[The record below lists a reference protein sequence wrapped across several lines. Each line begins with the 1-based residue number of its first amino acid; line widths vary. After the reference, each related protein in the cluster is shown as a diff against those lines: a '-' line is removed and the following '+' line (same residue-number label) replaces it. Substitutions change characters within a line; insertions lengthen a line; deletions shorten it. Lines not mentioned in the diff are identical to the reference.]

1 MIKRNLPLMITIGV
15 FVLGYIYCL
24 TQFPG
29 FASTRVICNILT
41 DNAFLGI
48 IAVGMTFVILS
59 GGIDLSVGSVIAFTG
74 VFLAKVIGDF
84 GLSPLLAFPLVLVMG
99 CAFGAFM
106 GLLIDALKIPAF
118 IITLAGMFFLR
129 GVSYLVSEES
139 IPINHPV
146 YDTLSSLAWK
156 IPGGGRLSAM
166 GLLMLAV
173 VVIGILL
180 AHRTRFGNQ
189 VYAIGGNATSANLM
203 GISTRSTTIRIYM
216 LSTGLATLAGI
227 VFSIYTQA
235 GYALAGVGVEL
246 DAIASVVI
254 GGTLLSGGVGTVLGT
269 LFGVAIQ
276 GLIQTYINFDGT
288 LSSWWT
294 KIAIGILLFIF
305 IALQRG
311 LTVLWENRQSSP
323 EFASDKSQH
332 CAAIKTPLRVERRRS
347 LRVRELT
354 DKAFDIFNHMVVA
367 DKERTALVQGF
378 RDNIQNT
385 LFAIARFTARLF
397 RQECHRVALIQ

>member
-15 FVLGYIYCL
+15 FVLGYLYCL

-139 IPINHPV
+139 IPINHPI

-166 GLLMLAV
+166 GLLM
-173 VVIGILL
+173 
-180 AHRTRFGNQ
+180 
-189 VYAIGGNATSANLM
+189 
-203 GISTRSTTIRIYM
+203 
-216 LSTGLATLAGI
+216 LAGI

-323 EFASDKSQH
+323 V
-332 CAAIKTPLRVERRRS
+332 TRV
-347 LRVRELT
+347 
-354 DKAFDIFNHMVVA
+354 
-367 DKERTALVQGF
+367 
-378 RDNIQNT
+378 NIAQ
-385 LFAIARFTARLF
+385 R
-397 RQECHRVALIQ
+397 

>member
-15 FVLGYIYCL
+15 FVLGYFYCL

-74 VFLAKVIGDF
+74 VFLAKVVGDF

-106 GLLIDALKIPAF
+106 GLLIDALEDPGIYHYACGDV
-118 IITLAGMFFLR
+118 LLR

-139 IPINHPV
+139 IPINHPI

-173 VVIGILL
+173 VVIGIFL

-227 VFSIYTQA
+227 VFSIYTRPDMRWRA
-235 GYALAGVGVEL
+235 
-246 DAIASVVI
+246 
-254 GGTLLSGGVGTVLGT
+254 
-269 LFGVAIQ
+269 
-276 GLIQTYINFDGT
+276 
-288 LSSWWT
+288 
-294 KIAIGILLFIF
+294 
-305 IALQRG
+305 
-311 LTVLWENRQSSP
+311 
-323 EFASDKSQH
+323 
-332 CAAIKTPLRVERRRS
+332 
-347 LRVRELT
+347 
-354 DKAFDIFNHMVVA
+354 
-367 DKERTALVQGF
+367 
-378 RDNIQNT
+378 
-385 LFAIARFTARLF
+385 
-397 RQECHRVALIQ
+397 

>member
-1 MIKRNLPLMITIGV
+1 MLKRNLPLMITLAV
-15 FVLGYIYCL
+15 FVLGYLFCL
-24 TQFPG
+24 SQFPG
-29 FASTRVICNILT
+29 FATTRVICNILT

-48 IAVGMTFVILS
+48 VAVGMTFVILS

-74 VFLAKVIGDF
+74 VFLARMIGDYHM
-84 GLSPLLAFPLVLVMG
+84 SPLVAFPLVLVMG
-99 CAFGAFM
+99 RGFGAFM
-106 GLLIDALKIPAF
+106 GWLIDALKIPAF

-129 GVSYLVSEES
+129 GASYLVSEES
-139 IPINHPV
+139 LPIDHPI
-146 YDTLSSLAWK
+146 YTTLSSLAWK

-166 GLLMLAV
+166 ALLMLAV
-173 VVIGILL
+173 VVLGIFL
-180 AHRTRFGNQ
+180 ANRTRFGNQ

-227 VFSIYTQA
+227 VFSIYTSA
-235 GYALAGVGVEL
+235 GYALAGMGVEL

-294 KIAIGILLFIF
+294 KIAIGILLFAF
-305 IALQRG
+305 IGLQRL
-311 LTVLWENRQSSP
+311 LTVMWENRQTA
-323 EFASDKSQH
+323 EVKRIDV
-332 CAAIKTPLRVERRRS
+332 IKVDRAV
-347 LRVRELT
+347 
-354 DKAFDIFNHMVVA
+354 
-367 DKERTALVQGF
+367 
-378 RDNIQNT
+378 
-385 LFAIARFTARLF
+385 
-397 RQECHRVALIQ
+397 

>member
-1 MIKRNLPLMITIGV
+1 MLKRNLPLIITLAV
-15 FVLGYIYCL
+15 FVLGYLFCL
-24 TQFPG
+24 SQFPG
-29 FASTRVICNILT
+29 FATTRVICNILT

-48 IAVGMTFVILS
+48 VAVGMTFVILS

-74 VFLAKVIGDF
+74 VFLARMIGDYHM
-84 GLSPLLAFPLVLVMG
+84 SPLVAFPLVLVMG
-99 CAFGAFM
+99 CGFGAFM
-106 GLLIDALKIPAF
+106 GWLIDALKIPAF

-129 GVSYLVSEES
+129 GASYLVSEES
-139 IPINHPV
+139 LPIDHPI
-146 YDTLSSLAWK
+146 YTTLSSLAWK

-166 GLLMLAV
+166 ALLMLAV
-173 VVIGILL
+173 VVLGIFL
-180 AHRTRFGNQ
+180 ANRTRFGNQ

-227 VFSIYTQA
+227 VFSIYTSA
-235 GYALAGVGVEL
+235 GYALAGMGVEL

-294 KIAIGILLFIF
+294 KIAIGILLFAF
-305 IALQRG
+305 IGLQRL
-311 LTVLWENRQSSP
+311 LTVMWENRQTA
-323 EFASDKSQH
+323 EVKRIDV
-332 CAAIKTPLRVERRRS
+332 IKVDRAV
-347 LRVRELT
+347 
-354 DKAFDIFNHMVVA
+354 
-367 DKERTALVQGF
+367 
-378 RDNIQNT
+378 
-385 LFAIARFTARLF
+385 
-397 RQECHRVALIQ
+397 

>member
-1 MIKRNLPLMITIGV
+1 MIKRNLPLMITLGV
-15 FVLGYIYCL
+15 FVLGYLWCL

-59 GGIDLSVGSVIAFTG
+59 GGIDLSVGAVIAFTG
-74 VFLAKVIGDF
+74 VFLAKVIGYW
-84 GLSPLLAFPLVLVMG
+84 GISPLLAFPLVLTMG

-129 GVSYLVSEES
+129 GISYLVSEAS
-139 IPINHPV
+139 LPINHPI
-146 YDTLSSLAWK
+146 YDMLSSLAWK

-173 VVIGILL
+173 VAAGILL

-203 GISTRSTTIRIYM
+203 GISTRSVTIRIYM

-235 GYALAGVGVEL
+235 AMRWR
-246 DAIASVVI
+246 AS
-254 GGTLLSGGVGTVLGT
+254 GW
-269 LFGVAIQ
+269 
-276 GLIQTYINFDGT
+276 N
-288 LSSWWT
+288 W
-294 KIAIGILLFIF
+294 
-305 IALQRG
+305 
-311 LTVLWENRQSSP
+311 
-323 EFASDKSQH
+323 
-332 CAAIKTPLRVERRRS
+332 TPLRRW
-347 LRVRELT
+347 
-354 DKAFDIFNHMVVA
+354 
-367 DKERTALVQGF
+367 
-378 RDNIQNT
+378 
-385 LFAIARFTARLF
+385 
-397 RQECHRVALIQ
+397 

>member
-1 MIKRNLPLMITIGV
+1 
-15 FVLGYIYCL
+15 
-24 TQFPG
+24 
-29 FASTRVICNILT
+29 
-41 DNAFLGI
+41 
-48 IAVGMTFVILS
+48 
-59 GGIDLSVGSVIAFTG
+59 
-74 VFLAKVIGDF
+74 
-84 GLSPLLAFPLVLVMG
+84 
-99 CAFGAFM
+99 
-106 GLLIDALKIPAF
+106 
-118 IITLAGMFFLR
+118 MFFLR

-139 IPINHPV
+139 IPINHPI

-173 VVIGILL
+173 VVIGIFL

-254 GGTLLSGGVGTVLGT
+254 GGTLLSGGSWNGIRDA
-269 LFGVAIQ
+269 FMAWQIQ

-288 LSSWWT
+288 LSPGGRKSPSVFCC
-294 KIAIGILLFIF
+294 LF
-305 IALQRG
+305 L
-311 LTVLWENRQSSP
+311 
-323 EFASDKSQH
+323 
-332 CAAIKTPLRVERRRS
+332 
-347 LRVRELT
+347 
-354 DKAFDIFNHMVVA
+354 
-367 DKERTALVQGF
+367 
-378 RDNIQNT
+378 
-385 LFAIARFTARLF
+385 
-397 RQECHRVALIQ
+397 

>member
-1 MIKRNLPLMITIGV
+1 MIKRNLPLMITLGV
-15 FVLGYIYCL
+15 FVLGYLYCL

-74 VFLAKVIGDF
+74 VFLAKAIGF
-84 GLSPLLAFPLVLVMG
+84 WGISPLLAFPLVLVMG

-139 IPINHPV
+139 IPINHPI

-166 GLLMLAV
+166 GLLMLGV
-173 VVIGILL
+173 VVIGIFL

-189 VYAIGGNATSANLM
+189 VYAIGGSATTANLM

-227 VFSIYTQA
+227 VFSVIPRQA
-235 GYALAGVGVEL
+235 MPWRGWAL
-246 DAIASVVI
+246 SWM
-254 GGTLLSGGVGTVLGT
+254 LLPR
-269 LFGVAIQ
+269 
-276 GLIQTYINFDGT
+276 
-288 LSSWWT
+288 W
-294 KIAIGILLFIF
+294 
-305 IALQRG
+305 
-311 LTVLWENRQSSP
+311 
-323 EFASDKSQH
+323 
-332 CAAIKTPLRVERRRS
+332 
-347 LRVRELT
+347 
-354 DKAFDIFNHMVVA
+354 
-367 DKERTALVQGF
+367 
-378 RDNIQNT
+378 
-385 LFAIARFTARLF
+385 
-397 RQECHRVALIQ
+397 

>member
-173 VVIGILL
+173 VVIGIFL

-216 LSTGLATLAGI
+216 LSTGLST
-227 VFSIYTQA
+227 
-235 GYALAGVGVEL
+235 LAGVGVEL

-323 EFASDKSQH
+323 V
-332 CAAIKTPLRVERRRS
+332 TRV
-347 LRVRELT
+347 
-354 DKAFDIFNHMVVA
+354 
-367 DKERTALVQGF
+367 
-378 RDNIQNT
+378 NIAQ
-385 LFAIARFTARLF
+385 R
-397 RQECHRVALIQ
+397 

>member
-1 MIKRNLPLMITIGV
+1 M
-15 FVLGYIYCL
+15 
-24 TQFPG
+24 
-29 FASTRVICNILT
+29 
-41 DNAFLGI
+41 
-48 IAVGMTFVILS
+48 
-59 GGIDLSVGSVIAFTG
+59 IAFTG
-74 VFLAKVIGDF
+74 VFLAKAIGF
-84 GLSPLLAFPLVLVMG
+84 WGISPLVAFPLVLAMG

-166 GLLMLAV
+166 GLLMLGV
-173 VVIGILL
+173 VVIGIFL

-227 VFSIYTQA
+227 VFSVYTQA

-323 EFASDKSQH
+323 V
-332 CAAIKTPLRVERRRS
+332 TRVNTSVTER
-347 LRVRELT
+347 
-354 DKAFDIFNHMVVA
+354 
-367 DKERTALVQGF
+367 
-378 RDNIQNT
+378 
-385 LFAIARFTARLF
+385 
-397 RQECHRVALIQ
+397 